1 MQEMKIWRKKWA
13 AEVKIV
19 SQLQKEGISDQLHL
33 SAVAQQRPQHWQSPN
48 LIALLL
54 KVSLCL

>member
-1 MQEMKIWRKKWA
+1 MKIWRKKWA

-33 SAVAQQRPQHWQSPN
+33 RAVAQQRPQHWQSPN

>member
-1 MQEMKIWRKKWA
+1 MKIWRKKWV

-19 SQLQKEGISDQLHL
+19 SQLQKEGIFDQLHL
-33 SAVAQQRPQHWQSPN
+33 SAVAQQRPPTLGITKSV